1 MINLKSERILVQE
14 YVLWGWI
21 LTIAAEEILELTGEE
36 GSGNLATIIISFE
49 NIFLLTT
56 LQDTFRN
63 SPTKWI

>member
-1 MINLKSERILVQE
+1 MINLKSERISVEE